1 MYRDRDFN
9 ESIGERTVKQTD
21 RQKLWLYLAAF
32 RCQTT
37 KQSYKIIR
45 YEEWTVIKLIIKKN
59 SKVFKNLGSFLGHP
73 YQFND
78 MKICLSTALNK
89 LI

>member
-1 MYRDRDFN
+1 MYRHRDFN

-37 KQSYKIIR
+37 KQSYKIIGM
-45 YEEWTVIKLIIKKN
+45 KN
-59 SKVFKNLGSFLGHP
+59 EQL
-73 YQFND
+73 
-78 MKICLSTALNK
+78 LN
-89 LI
+89 